1 MPENDKK
8 KPLFPEFPPVKT
20 ADWEKKIHEDLR
32 GADYEKKLVWTTP
45 TGISVRPYYRKE
57 DLKGLEYLDQLP
69 DEFPFVRGHKAVD
82 NDWFI
87 RQDIRVGN
95 LDHANRKALD
105 ILMKGIT
112 SLGFILDRDKDYQAR
127 DLEKLLKN
135 IFAEAVEINFICSPE
150 QVVEIMKVHHGLL
163 EKYNR
168 DFQKV
173 YGSVDYA
180 PLSILLATGDFPF
193 DRESSFEKCKALL
206 EKAQHL
212 PRFNIIAVNGTRYRN
227 AGSSIIQELGFSL
240 AEGAEYLTQV
250 TELGVSIDKVAPSIK
265 FNFGI
270 GPNYFMEIAK
280 VRAARH
286 LWAQIVKA
294 YGLCEDSCARMNI
307 HAVTADWNKTLYDPY
322 VNMLRTTTESMSA
335 IIAGIDSLTVRPFD
349 AVSGEPGDFSERI
362 ARNQQLLLKEESYL
376 DKVVDPGAGSY
387 YIESMTDALIEEA
400 WKLFLEVESRG
411 GFIEAFRQGVIQ
423 DRIRQSAGKKLNDIA
438 IRKEI
443 LLGTNQYPNT
453 QEKISKEMDAS
464 VFPVPQVE
472 ITGKIGQP
480 LAEGR
485 AGQQFA
491 ALRYKTDQYALRK
504 KRPKVFLFPYG
515 NIAMR
520 LARSQFSSN
529 FFGCAGFDIIEN
541 LGFKTIDDGVRAV
554 HEKDPEIVVICSSDE
569 GYPDIVPDIA
579 DKLGNTA
586 TLVVAGYP
594 GESLEELQ
602 KAGIRHFIHIRSNVL
617 ETLQQFQ
624 DELGIY

>member
-1 MPENDKK
+1 MPENDKR
-8 KPLFPEFPPVKT
+8 KPLFSEFPPVKT
-20 ADWEKKIHEDLR
+20 GDWEKKIHEDLR

-45 TGISVRPYYRKE
+45 AGIRVKPYYRKE
-57 DLKGLEYLDQLP
+57 DLERLGHLQQLP
-69 DEFPFVRGHKAVD
+69 GDYPYLRGSRVTD

-87 RQDIRVGN
+87 RQDLYAGN
-95 LDHANRKALD
+95 LKAANEKALD

-112 SLGFILDRDKDYQAR
+112 SLGFILDRKRKYLAK
-127 DLEKLLKN
+127 DLELLLKN
-135 IFAEAVEINFICSPE
+135 IFAEAVEINFMCSPE
-150 QVVEIMKVHHGLL
+150 QAVEIMKLHHSLL

-173 YGSVDYA
+173 HGSIDYA
-180 PLSILLATGDFPF
+180 PLSNLLATGDFPF
-193 DRESSFEKCKALL
+193 DRESSFEKCKVML
-206 EKAQHL
+206 ETAQHL
-212 PRFNIIAVNGTRYRN
+212 PHFSIIAVNGLRYRN

-250 TELGVSIDKVAPSIK
+250 TELGVSIDKVAPNIK
-265 FNFGI
+265 FNLGI

-280 VRAARH
+280 VRAARY

-294 YGLCEDSCARMNI
+294 YGLSNPEYARMNI

-349 AVSGEPGDFSERI
+349 SVFNEPHDLSERI

-411 GFIEAFRQGVIQ
+411 GFIEAFRQRFIQ
-423 DRIRQSAGKKLNDIA
+423 DRVEQSAAKKLNDVA
-438 IRKEI
+438 LRKEI
-443 LLGTNQYPNT
+443 LLGTNQYPNIN
-453 QEKISKEMDAS
+453 EKLSKELDTAVFS
-464 VFPVPQVE
+464 VPE
-472 ITGKIGQP
+472 GEATGKIGKP
-480 LAEGR
+480 LVEGR
-485 AGQQFA
+485 AGRQFA
-491 ALRYKTDQYALRK
+491 ALRYKTDQYALKK
-504 KRPKVFLFPYG
+504 KRPKVFLLPIG
-515 NIAMR
+515 NLAMR
-520 LARSQFSSN
+520 LARSQFASN
-529 FFGCAGFDIIEN
+529 FFGCAGFDIIDN
-541 LGFKTIDDGVRAV
+541 LGFKTIDDAVKMV

-569 GYPDIVPDIA
+569 EYPEIVPEVVN
-579 DKLGNTA
+579 KLDNSTI
-586 TLVVAGYP
+586 LVVAGYP
-594 GESLEELQ
+594 RDSIEQLQ

-617 ETLQQFQ
+617 EILQGMQ